1 MQSYNCI
8 VASPKVDKES
18 GLVNVTARTVN
29 NRIWNP
35 SASEAISMRSK
46 LNKKYH
52 NYNYR
57 TVFVVDCKSW
67 SEKDGCCPDLS
78 GMIVVRYTGSRF
90 SPIRRTSTNTKAHNC
105 STTSDTNTIT
115 NTEAQN
121 YSATVNVEELAPKS
135 LSNNLR
141 LGFLLFQD
149 LTPLV
154 LWDILLK
161 AVIFPC
167 IEDIFLIFC
176 WGNLCI
182 LLFVNL
188 FFSLFG

>member
-1 MQSYNCI
+1 MC
-8 VASPKVDKES
+8 VH
-18 GLVNVTARTVN
+18 
-29 NRIWNP
+29 P
-35 SASEAISMRSK
+35 SICASEAISVRSK

-67 SEKDGCCPDLS
+67 SEKDGCCLDLS

-149 LTPLV
+149 LTPPCAVRHLAKSSHLSLHWGHLV
-154 LWDILLK
+154 WSF
-161 AVIFPC
+161 AGGTFV
-167 IEDIFLIFC
+167 FC
-176 WGNLCI
+176 
-182 LLFVNL
+182 
-188 FFSLFG
+188 FS

>member
-18 GLVNVTARTVN
+18 GSENVTARTVN
-29 NRIWNP
+29 NRIWNS

-46 LNKKYH
+46 LNKNYH

-90 SPIRRTSTNTKAHNC
+90 SPIRRTSTNTEAHNC
-105 STTSDTNTIT
+105 STNADTNTIT
-115 NTEAQN
+115 NTEA
-121 YSATVNVEELAPKS
+121 
-135 LSNNLR
+135 
-141 LGFLLFQD
+141 
-149 LTPLV
+149 
-154 LWDILLK
+154 
-161 AVIFPC
+161 
-167 IEDIFLIFC
+167 
-176 WGNLCI
+176 
-182 LLFVNL
+182 
-188 FFSLFG
+188 

>member
-29 NRIWNP
+29 NRILNS

-90 SPIRRTSTNTKAHNC
+90 FPIRRTSTNYTEGHNC
-105 STTSDTNTIT
+105 STTADTNTIT

-121 YSATVNVEELAPKS
+121 YSATVNVEELAPKF

-149 LTPLV
+149 LAPPC
-154 LWDILLK
+154 
-161 AVIFPC
+161 AVRH
-167 IEDIFLIFC
+167 LAKSSH
-176 WGNLCI
+176 L
-182 LLFVNL
+182 
-188 FFSLFG
+188 SLH

>member
-18 GLVNVTARTVN
+18 GSVNVTARTVN
-29 NRIWNP
+29 NRIWN
-35 SASEAISMRSK
+35 SRASEAISVRSK

-90 SPIRRTSTNTKAHNC
+90 SPIRRTSTNTEAHNC
-105 STTSDTNTIT
+105 STTADTNTIT

-154 LWDILLK
+154 L
-161 AVIFPC
+161 
-167 IEDIFLIFC
+167 
-176 WGNLCI
+176 
-182 LLFVNL
+182 
-188 FFSLFG
+188 